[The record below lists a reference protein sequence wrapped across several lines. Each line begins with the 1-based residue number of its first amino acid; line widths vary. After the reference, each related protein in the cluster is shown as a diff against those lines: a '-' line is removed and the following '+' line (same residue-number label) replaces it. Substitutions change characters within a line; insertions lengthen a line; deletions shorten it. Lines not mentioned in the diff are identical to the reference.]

1 MINQININNDSNQ
14 AESVNTKH
22 VFNDLIEE
30 NNKEIQHPELNF
42 IYDIPVSLTVELGR
56 TKIPIKNLLK
66 LTQGSVIELDGLAG
80 QPLGILINDR
90 LIANGEVFVVNN
102 KYGIRLTEIISP
114 TDRIQ
119 KLNK

>member
-30 NNKEIQHPELNF
+30 NNQEIQHPELNF

>member
-1 MINQININNDSNQ
+1 MTNQININNDPNQ
-14 AESVNTKH
+14 AESINTKH

-30 NNKEIQHPELNF
+30 NNQEIQHPELNF

>member
-1 MINQININNDSNQ
+1 MTNQININNDPNQ
-14 AESVNTKH
+14 AESINTKH

-30 NNKEIQHPELNF
+30 NNQESQHPELNF

>member
-1 MINQININNDSNQ
+1 MTDQNINNDSIQ
-14 AESVNTKH
+14 AESINVKN

-30 NNKEIQHPELNF
+30 IKEEAQSPELNF
-42 IYDIPVSLTVELGR
+42 IFDIPVSLSVELGR
-56 TKIPIKNLLK
+56 TTIPIKNLLK
-66 LTQGSVIELDGLAG
+66 LTQGSVIELDGIVG

-102 KYGIRLTEIISP
+102 KYSIRLTEIINP

-119 KLNK
+119 KLNR